1 MFLEN
6 SSANKV
12 RKKEKKGKTKKEK
25 HVHLK
30 MFKPRQRYEAKVK
43 EVQAIINRFFKP
55 I

>member
-1 MFLEN
+1 MFLKN
-6 SSANKV
+6 VAQIKSG
-12 RKKEKKGKTKKEK
+12 KKKKKGKTKKEK

-43 EVQAIINRFFKP
+43 GVQAIINRFFKP